1 MPPEPPSY
9 DDLVARARQ
18 LAPRLRERAARAEAL
33 RRLPDETVAD
43 LTSSGLFAAYRPR
56 RYRGAEVPLRGFIEI
71 GALIATGC
79 ASTSWVYNNI
89 VSHNWMLGYWP
100 PAAQSEVWRAT
111 PDALIGSGLVMA
123 EGSARKVEGGW
134 RLSGRWPF
142 SSGID
147 PVQWVMLGSR
157 FESAAEARHSPH
169 LFLVPRAECRIIDT
183 WHVMGL
189 AGTGSKDVAVED
201 VFVPDHRAVPNA
213 VGNGGPHPGSHVN
226 PGALYRLPWL
236 AVFSFVTA
244 GTSLGIA
251 QGAVRDFAA
260 AVRSRITTYSGKN
273 PVELATVQLRLAE
286 AAALVDAAE
295 TVLLKDC
302 DEAMALAASGMQI
315 ALADRA
321 RWRRDGA
328 YAAQLAAEA
337 VDIVFAGTGG
347 SAIHDEHPLQRALRD
362 VHAANGHIGVNWDLN
377 GAIYGRVALGLD
389 PDFPL

>member
-1 MPPEPPSY
+1 MIAAAPSY
-9 DDLVARARQ
+9 DELVARARD
-18 LAPRLRERAARAEAL
+18 LAPVLRERAARTEEL
-33 RRLPDETVAD
+33 RRLPDETIAD
-43 LTSSGLFAAYRPR
+43 LFAAGLFAAYRPA
-56 RYRGAEVPLRGFIEI
+56 RYGGAEVPFRGLIEL
-71 GALIATGC
+71 GALLASGC

-100 PAAQSEVWRAT
+100 PQAQDEVWGAD
-111 PDALIGSGLVMA
+111 PQALIGSGLVMA
-123 EGSARKVEGGW
+123 QGSVAKVEGGW
-134 RLSGRWPF
+134 RLAGRWPF

-157 FESAAEARHSPH
+157 FEGVGGGAPEPH
-169 LFLVPRAECRIIDT
+169 LFLVPRAACRIIDT

-201 VFVPDHRAVPNA
+201 WFVPDHCAVPTA
-213 VGNGGPHPGSHVN
+213 VGRGGPHPGSMVN
-226 PGALYRLPWL
+226 PGPLYRLPWL

-251 QGAVRDFAA
+251 QGAVKDFAA
-260 AVRSRITTYSGKN
+260 AVRGRIATYSGKT

-295 TVLLKDC
+295 TVMLKDC
-302 DEAMALAASGMQI
+302 DEAMAIAAAG
-315 ALADRA
+315 AEVDLLDRA

-347 SAIHDEHPLQRALRD
+347 GAIHDAHPLQRALRD
-362 VHAANGHIGVNWDLN
+362 VHAANGHIGVSWDLN
-377 GAIYGRVALGLD
+377 GAIYGRVALGL
-389 PDFPL
+389 PADFPL